1 MSTKVK
7 KVKVGIMPLDKF
19 KDRTISIAMGKYKPK
34 LNEPKIWFRSMKS
47 LANILSE
54 KNQEL
59 LRVIIDMQPQSV
71 SELEPLTG
79 RKANNLL
86 RILRTMENYGFVKL
100 IEGKQGNRGKTPLL
114 PKVIYNIAD
123 IEIDFCCMA
132 NH

>member
-1 MSTKVK
+1 MSNKPK

-19 KDRTISIAMGKYKPK
+19 KKQTISIAKGDYKPK
-34 LNEPKIWFRSMKS
+34 WGEPKIWFSSMKS

-59 LRVIIDMQPQSV
+59 LRLIIDVQPQSV

-86 RILRTMENYGFVKL
+86 RTLRTMENYGFVKL
-100 IEGKQGNRGKTPLL
+100 IKGKQGGKGRIPLL
-114 PKVIYNIAD
+114 PKVIYNMAD
-123 IEIDFCCMA
+123 IEIDFCCA
-132 NH
+132 VN